1 LPGASCFA
9 FGSSR
14 PVTPSAFN
22 QRTTPQITGT
32 LSRIS
37 ADVSQD
43 QRSGQSYYTV
53 RINIDTQEAARLG
66 NVKLIPG
73 MPVESFMKTH
83 DRTVLSYFV
92 KPLHDQ
98 VSRAF
103 RAR

>member
-1 LPGASCFA
+1 
-9 FGSSR
+9 
-14 PVTPSAFN
+14 
-22 QRTTPQITGT
+22 
-32 LSRIS
+32 
-37 ADVSQD
+37 
-43 QRSGQSYYTV
+43 
-53 RINIDTQEAARLG
+53 
-66 NVKLIPG
+66 

>member
-1 LPGASCFA
+1 MVG
-9 FGSSR
+9 
-14 PVTPSAFN
+14 
-22 QRTTPQITGT
+22 
-32 LSRIS
+32 RIS

-43 QRSGQSYYTV
+43 QRTGQSFYTV
-53 RINIDTQEAARLG
+53 RINIDTPEAARLG

-98 VSRAF
+98 VTRAF
-103 RAR
+103 RARCRNSVLRRVPHPKFCLLRPSQWR